1 MPWSLRPEFE
11 QQFGKFSLSAKKEK
25 RRDERRE
32 GKEKEKKEKR
42 KDGSCISLWYMFNQ
56 ENSYFKIFSLQVLAI
71 LICGIMRIQFVL
83 RQNAVNYIL

>member
-11 QQFGKFSLSAKKEK
+11 QQFRKFSLSAKKEK

-42 KDGSCISLWYMFNQ
+42 EEWQLHFT
-56 ENSYFKIFSLQVLAI
+56 V
-71 LICGIMRIQFVL
+71 VH
-83 RQNAVNYIL
+83 V